1 VRDPIFLTRRS
12 SDVATRVIT
21 KLVSDLSG
29 KEIADGEGETVEFS
43 YRGRSFA
50 IDLTSA
56 ETAKFDSAM
65 SKYLEHARAVVGT
78 TKRRRSTAG
87 ADARSIRTWA
97 RETGLQIPDR
107 GRIPAEVRKQY
118 QAIH

>member
-1 VRDPIFLTRRS
+1 
-12 SDVATRVIT
+12 VATRVIT

-65 SKYLEHARAVVGT
+65 AKYLEHARAVVGT
-78 TKRRRSTAG
+78 ARRRPSSAPG
-87 ADARSIRTWA
+87 ADGKSIRAWA
-97 RETGLQIPDR
+97 RETGLQIPER

-118 QAIH
+118 QAVH